1 MLGLKVIPYS
11 ISIRDFL
18 KSRPMNYDPWS
29 YMISVGLGY
38 LFNKIVSTKFT
49 IDIALLSSYC
59 VILNHPV
66 TCAVRVS

>member
-1 MLGLKVIPYS
+1 MLGLKVIQYS

-18 KSRPMNYDPWS
+18 KSQPMNYDPWS